1 MASASASLQTSFG
14 AAEENVCL
22 GVRGTLFTGVADRT
36 SPPRVECVTYAKLPC
51 KCAPGPPIV
60 VSSSLRPHSASP
72 ATLDAENHLLTAPL
86 SLQPSA
92 APPSSSTEEVAT
104 PLPLL
109 KPSTPTSTASVNE
122 KGDSP
127 FLAAQQFI
135 FSSGASLLHYANPT
149 FFLSLRSGVDANGG
163 GGGTSCVEEL
173 SEEGQRNLLTSST
186 VAAALKERYDG
197 VSPTAVSGSST
208 GASGGSVDWK
218 KIDWVRQ
225 QCRYTGEALLR
236 SPVRTA
242 HDGETAA
249 RRESASL
256 ATDAAAV
263 ASPPPPS
270 TSSFS
275 TPGNTEVGEKSVGAR
290 LMQSLLYP
298 FTQPTGPS
306 APVVAAPTTA
316 VDNAV
321 TDTVVPHGVGVMTY
335 LLYCKPKTA
344 GYGYPSGGSRRETAG
359 AGESSS
365 PLLPMPPFLPPDLI
379 PTAYCPPLTDIEI
392 MTGEDGLASS
402 GALAAS
408 PVPPVPHLLLLSL
421 IVYEGAFVRGRR
433 HGRGRLTAYGRMV
446 LECTWSEDV
455 PCLAVPWP
463 ISQAAIP
470 AASPVPTLWNV
481 SAHVWTPTA
490 AKLAPSFPHVRQH
503 APRACIT
510 MTDGTKAA
518 EARRCPSCAPSG
530 TWSVRATQAYMGS
543 LMLATVASKKLLAKM
558 EACMGSAGAS
568 LVAKA
573 VTNLHGARYV
583 ALPVPHPWASSDG
596 EHLCDAFCGLGW
608 ANHVVLLPD
617 GFGEAHFRA
626 DGGLVCSAAPS
637 ASSALTVSA
646 LGGLFQ
652 PPLWVPETSS
662 AALFMCTS
670 LPFPSSCWQ
679 YCGQWSAGLP
689 HGFGAAAERLTDP
702 TATSLALSA
711 STAGAGPP
719 QYPWR
724 SLFLGQYVN
733 GKRHGPGT
741 YHGAQGSEATEV
753 VLCGTWPRN
762 GQSSAT
768 AVATGPAAAAARAD
782 EDQTAATV
790 VLLPASC
797 GTGVTR
803 AAGFGGATAASSP
816 PPPLSSS
823 FFSVQCVRWSDSGAD
838 EGRKPE
844 CGSSGC
850 GGGFFPVAKLRQSAA
865 ALSGMWEPLFRAVDD
880 AVAGQS
886 PALLFGD
893 EEPSDGTR
901 GGCGGDEAA
910 VSNASPSRKALLWWR
925 ACRVIDSFVTSPECV
940 AALSTF
946 HACFAFMYGE
956 DVAAVAAVQGPTATT
971 VSAAGTAPS
980 VSKEAAL
987 RLLQRL
993 ESATT
998 VASSSSSASLM
1009 GYPWCP
1015 AHSWCAMGR
1024 LGSSSVSLCGT
1035 QSGPGFAACLHSGLS
1050 DGATHYQP
1058 PPTAS
1063 RLRTRQPG
1071 GYTKTTCSERS
1082 ANSAPLRPPLSAA
1095 AAALEPFA
1103 AAHTFTHAMHAAAAL
1118 VSSLRLRLL
1127 SCLAAYP
1134 DLCEVVMG
1142 DKECEDRIVQCCWHI
1157 VFCYV
1162 GSVLVRRATAVAVA
1176 DVRLVWELLGLKSKR
1191 GKKETLIDYFVA
1203 LRRCSTLTRAD
1214 IVAVAHADVLEA
1226 CEAGG
1231 HSPLNECARS
1241 LGKLLELHAT
1251 AASSS
1256 SIHGTPAS
1264 RLSSELQDM
1273 TAFLSQLHA
1282 LLGTAEQISGR
1293 VKSSAD
1299 HLSGCEGEDVAMTTT
1314 FTLAQREALLRWV
1327 LFSASAGHTA
1337 VASFPSRSVVGRHPF
1352 AFLLVGHFLLS
1363 GRVIP
1368 AYPVLVGNSNGCPS
1382 RHGLLQL
1389 LTAMGNATRELM
1401 HTYPSIRSRALL
1413 SSPAATMHA
1422 WTMSAVCP
1430 LDTLALKLEYV
1441 LSHCAALHLRAS
1453 YRVHLISGGP
1463 EGASPSLLQGGDE
1476 GRSADE
1482 TGDTGKCS
1490 GGAPKDRTI
1499 HLNVDS
1505 LSRKAQ
1511 QWCRREL
1518 TDRLTAPLL
1527 EVRLQHY
1534 WDRLTPSSAQH
1545 SSPNHHPAR
1554 VDGTEERRDD
1564 DSAPPSPLMRWLL
1577 LCLQSVLSG
1586 PLQPQS
1592 VVKPSGATAPA
1603 DSASM
1608 RRRTNQSSSQWP
1620 RQSCSTALP
1629 TRYTWKKFISA
1640 VFFSPAEREEWTSAH
1655 SPITTAVACAL
1666 SLMDSCYVAALAY
1679 TLRELTGIDLDLRV
1693 RFVFEDEDEDE
1704 ERSTNADRQA
1714 ASEAGGAGERR
1725 GATASAASSLQV
1737 ESFNQSRRDR
1747 KNIFL
1752 SSSSSSSSV
1761 PLSPRAASLSPERNL
1776 SPGSGVQRAA
1786 TDAHTG
1792 DGSNRSGNS
1801 SSHGCSPGD
1810 GDTAT
1815 STQSSTPTRQRLS
1828 ASQQPSRL
1836 AYTQGSPCDGPPRAN
1851 GRLGSQSAGVAGSA
1865 ASPLMGDPV
1874 GKEWKLTLV
1883 LRNGSDDGGDQETAA
1898 SPSHLFSTLTWEVVE
1913 QVCSTVL
1920 HQLQATAQP
1929 GDAAE
1934 SKKLTKAKA
1943 EKARRRP
1950 SKREAISM

>member
-1 MASASASLQTSFG
+1 MTSASTLLQTSFG
-14 AAEENVCL
+14 DAEENVCL
-22 GVRGTLFTGVADRT
+22 EGRGTLLTGVANRT
-36 SPPRVECVTYAKLPC
+36 PPPRAECVTYAKLPC

-60 VSSSLRPHSASP
+60 VSSSLRPRSASP
-72 ATLDAENHLLTAPL
+72 ATLDAGNHLLTAPL
-86 SLQPSA
+86 PLQASA
-92 APPSSSTEEVAT
+92 PPPSSSTEEVAT
-104 PLPLL
+104 SSLP
-109 KPSTPTSTASVNE
+109 KPPAPTSAASVNE

-127 FLAAQQFI
+127 FLAAQQFL
-135 FSSGASLLHYANPT
+135 FSSGASLLHYANPS
-149 FFLSLRSGVDANGG
+149 FYLSLRSGVDANGG
-163 GGGTSCVEEL
+163 GGGTSTSFVEEL

-197 VSPTAVSGSST
+197 VGATAVSGSST

-225 QCRYTGEALLR
+225 QCRYTGEALKSL
-236 SPVRTA
+236 VRTA
-242 HDGETAA
+242 HDGEAAA
-249 RRESASL
+249 RRESVSH
-256 ATDAAAV
+256 ATNAAAV
-263 ASPPPPS
+263 ASPPLPS
-270 TSSFS
+270 ATSSS
-275 TPGNTEVGEKSVGAR
+275 TPGSAEVGEKSVGAR

-298 FTQPTGPS
+298 FTQPTVPPTP
-306 APVVAAPTTA
+306 AVAAPAAA
-316 VDNAV
+316 VDDAV

-344 GYGYPSGGSRRETAG
+344 GYGYPSGGSRSQTAG
-359 AGESSS
+359 AGASSS
-365 PLLPMPPFLPPDLI
+365 PLLPIPPFLPPDLI

-392 MTGEDGLASS
+392 TTAEDGFASS

-463 ISQAAIP
+463 ISQAATS
-470 AASPVPTLWNV
+470 AASPAPTLWNV

-490 AKLAPSFPHVRQH
+490 AKPTLSLPHVSQR

-510 MTDGTKAA
+510 NTDGTKAA
-518 EARRCPSCAPSG
+518 EARRCSSGAPSG

-558 EACMGSAGAS
+558 EACMGSAGAP

-573 VTNLHGARYV
+573 VTDLHGARYV
-583 ALPVPHPWASSDG
+583 ALPVPHPWPSSDG
-596 EHLCDAFCGLGW
+596 VDLCDAFCGLGW

-626 DGGLVCSAAPS
+626 DGGLVRSAAPP
-637 ASSALTVSA
+637 ASCALTVSA

-652 PPLWVPETSS
+652 PPFWVPETSS
-662 AALFMCTS
+662 AALLMCTS
-670 LPFPSSCWQ
+670 LPLPSSCWQ

-702 TATSLALSA
+702 TAASLALSA

-753 VLCGTWPRN
+753 VLCGTWPRH
-762 GQSSAT
+762 GRSST
-768 AVATGPAAAAARAD
+768 AAR
-782 EDQTAATV
+782 ENEEQTAANV
-790 VLLPASC
+790 VLLPASF

-803 AAGFGGATAASSP
+803 AAGFGAEAAASSPP

-838 EGRKPE
+838 EVRKPE

-886 PALLFGD
+886 PTLLFGA
-893 EEPSDGTR
+893 EEPSGGTK
-901 GGCGGDEAA
+901 GGCRGDEAA
-910 VSNASPSRKALLWWR
+910 VSDASPSRKALLWQR
-925 ACRVIDSFVTSPECV
+925 ACRAIDSFVASPECV
-940 AALSTF
+940 AVLSTF

-956 DVAAVAAVQGPTATT
+956 DVAAVTAADGATATA
-971 VSAAGTAPS
+971 VSATVTTPS
-980 VSKEAAL
+980 GSDEAAL

-998 VASSSSSASLM
+998 VASSSSAASRM

-1015 AHSWCAMGR
+1015 LHSWCAMGR
-1024 LGSSSVSLCGT
+1024 LGSPSVSLRGT
-1035 QSGPGFAACLHSGLS
+1035 QGGPGFAACLHSGLS

-1063 RLRTRQPG
+1063 RLGTRQPSSC
-1071 GYTKTTCSERS
+1071 TRTACSERS
-1082 ANSAPLRPPLSAA
+1082 ESSAPLRPPLSAA

-1103 AAHTFTHAMHAAAAL
+1103 AAHTFTHAMHAAAAF

-1127 SCLAAYP
+1127 SCFAAYP

-1142 DKECEDRIVQCCWHI
+1142 DKVCEDKIVQYCWHI
-1157 VFCYV
+1157 IFGYV

-1191 GKKETLIDYFVA
+1191 GRKETLTDYFVA
-1203 LRRCSTLTRAD
+1203 LRRCRTLTRAN
-1214 IVAVAHADVLEA
+1214 IATMACTDVLEA

-1231 HSPLNECARS
+1231 HSPLNECARR

-1251 AASSS
+1251 VASSS
-1256 SIHGTPAS
+1256 PMHGTPVN
-1264 RLSSELQDM
+1264 RISSELQEM
-1273 TAFLSQLHA
+1273 TTLLSQLHA
-1282 LLGTAEQISGR
+1282 LLGTAGKPSGR

-1299 HLSGCEGEDVAMTTT
+1299 HLSGSEGEDMAMTATL
-1314 FTLAQREALLRWV
+1314 TLAQREALLRWV
-1327 LFSASAGHTA
+1327 LFSAAAGHTA
-1337 VASFPSRSVVGRHPF
+1337 AASFPSRSVVGRHPF
-1352 AFLLVGHFLLS
+1352 AFLLVAHFLLS

-1368 AYPVLVGNSNGCPS
+1368 AYPVLVGDSSGCPS
-1382 RHGLLQL
+1382 RHGLLRL
-1389 LTAMGNATRELM
+1389 LTDMGRATRELM
-1401 HTYPSIRSRALL
+1401 HTYPSVRSRALL
-1413 SSPAATMHA
+1413 PSPGARIHV

-1441 LSHCAALHLRAS
+1441 LSHCAALHLCAS
-1453 YRVHLISGGP
+1453 CRVHLISSGA
-1463 EGASPSLLQGGDE
+1463 EGESLSLLQGGGE
-1476 GRSADE
+1476 GGSADE
-1482 TGDTGKCS
+1482 RGDTGECS
-1490 GGAPKDRTI
+1490 GGAPKDNTI
-1499 HLNVDS
+1499 HLSVHS
-1505 LSRKAQ
+1505 LSHEAH

-1527 EVRLQHY
+1527 EARLRHY

-1554 VDGTEERRDD
+1554 VDGTEDRRRND
-1564 DSAPPSPLMRWLL
+1564 ATPPSPLMWWLL
-1577 LCLQSVLSG
+1577 LCLQGVLSR
-1586 PLQPQS
+1586 PLQPQP
-1592 VVKPSGATAPA
+1592 VVKPSSGTAPA
-1603 DSASM
+1603 GSTSM
-1608 RRRTNQSSSQWP
+1608 RRRTTQASSQSP

-1655 SPITTAVACAL
+1655 SPTTTAAACAL

-1679 TLRELTGIDLDLRV
+1679 TLHELAGIELNLRV
-1693 RFVFEDEDEDE
+1693 RFVFEDDDEDE
-1704 ERSTNADRQA
+1704 ERSTDADRQA

-1725 GATASAASSLQV
+1725 GATALAASSLQM
-1737 ESFNQSRRDR
+1737 ESIRQSQRER

-1752 SSSSSSSSV
+1752 SSSSSSSSI
-1761 PLSPRAASLSPERNL
+1761 PLSPPTASPSPGRNL
-1776 SPGSGVQRAA
+1776 SPDSGVQRAA

-1792 DGSNRSGNS
+1792 SSSSSSGNG

-1810 GDTAT
+1810 ETTAA
-1815 STQSSTPTRQRLS
+1815 STQLSTPTRQRLP
-1828 ASQQPSRL
+1828 ASQQASRL
-1836 AYTQGSPCDGPPRAN
+1836 ACTEEPPCDGPPRAN
-1851 GRLGSQSAGVAGSA
+1851 GRLRSQSAAVAGSV
-1865 ASPLMGDPV
+1865 ASPLMGGPV
-1874 GKEWKLTLV
+1874 GKEWELTLV
-1883 LRNGSDDGGDQETAA
+1883 LRRGSDDGGEQETAA
-1898 SPSHLFSTLTWEVVE
+1898 SPKHLFSTLTWEVME

-1934 SKKLTKAKA
+1934 SKKMAKAKA

>member
-1 MASASASLQTSFG
+1 MASVSTSLQTSFG
-14 AAEENVCL
+14 DAEENACL
-22 GVRGTLFTGVADRT
+22 EVRGPLFTGVADRAP
-36 SPPRVECVTYAKLPC
+36 PPRVECVTYAKLPC

-60 VSSSLRPHSASP
+60 VVSSSPRPRSASP
-72 ATLDAENHLLTAPL
+72 ATPAAGNHLLTAPL
-86 SLQPSA
+86 PLQASA
-92 APPSSSTEEVAT
+92 PPPSSSTEEVAT
-104 PLPLL
+104 SSAPL
-109 KPSTPTSTASVNE
+109 KPPAPKSTASVNE

-127 FLAAQQFI
+127 FLAAQQFL
-135 FSSGASLLHYANPT
+135 FSSGASLLHYASPS
-149 FFLSLRSGVDANGG
+149 FYLSLRSGVDANGG
-163 GGGTSCVEEL
+163 GSGTSASCVEVL

-197 VSPTAVSGSST
+197 VGATAVSGSST

-225 QCRYTGEALLR
+225 QCRYTGEALLK
-236 SPVRTA
+236 SSVRTA
-242 HDGETAA
+242 HDGEEAT
-249 RRESASL
+249 RRESASH

-263 ASPPPPS
+263 ASPPLPS
-270 TSSFS
+270 ASSSS
-275 TPGNTEVGEKSVGAR
+275 TPGSTEVGEKSVGAR

-298 FTQPTGPS
+298 FTQPS
-306 APVVAAPTTA
+306 APPTPAVAAPAAA

-321 TDTVVPHGVGVMTY
+321 TGTVVPHGVGVMTY

-344 GYGYPSGGSRRETAG
+344 GYGYPSGGSRSQTAG
-359 AGESSS
+359 AGASSS

-392 MTGEDGLASS
+392 TTAEDGLASS
-402 GALAAS
+402 GTLAAS

-463 ISQAAIP
+463 ISSAATS
-470 AASPVPTLWNV
+470 AASPAPTLWNV
-481 SAHVWTPTA
+481 SAHVWAPAA
-490 AKLAPSFPHVRQH
+490 AKPTLSLPHVSQN

-510 MTDGTKAA
+510 NTDGTKAA
-518 EARRCPSCAPSG
+518 EARRSPSCAPSG
-530 TWSVRATQAYMGS
+530 TWSVRATEAYMGS

-573 VTNLHGARYV
+573 VTDLHGARYV
-583 ALPVPHPWASSDG
+583 ALPVPHPWPSSDG
-596 EHLCDAFCGLGW
+596 VDLCDAFCGLGW

-626 DGGLVCSAAPS
+626 DSGLARSAAPP
-637 ASSALTVSA
+637 ASCTLTVSA

-662 AALFMCTS
+662 AALFMHTS
-670 LPFPSSCWQ
+670 LPLPSSCWQ

-702 TATSLALSA
+702 TAASLASSA

-753 VLCGTWPRN
+753 VLCGTWPRH
-762 GQSSAT
+762 GRSGT
-768 AVATGPAAAAARAD
+768 AAAAAARAD
-782 EDQTAATV
+782 EEQTAASV
-790 VLLPASC
+790 VLLPASF
-797 GTGVTR
+797 GSGVTR
-803 AAGFGGATAASSP
+803 AAGFGAAAAASSP
-816 PPPLSSS
+816 HSPPLSSS
-823 FFSVQCVRWSDSGAD
+823 FFSVQCVCWSDSGAD

-844 CGSSGC
+844 CGSGSC

-886 PALLFGD
+886 PTLLIGD
-893 EEPSDGTR
+893 EDPSDGTR

-910 VSNASPSRKALLWWR
+910 VSDASPSRKALLWRR
-925 ACRVIDSFVTSPECV
+925 ACRVVDSFVVSPECV
-940 AALSTF
+940 AVLSTF

-956 DVAAVAAVQGPTATT
+956 DVAAVAAEEGATATT
-971 VSAAGTAPS
+971 ASATVTTPS
-980 VSKEAAL
+980 GSEEAAL

-993 ESATT
+993 ESAAT
-998 VASSSSSASLM
+998 VASSSSAAPLM

-1015 AHSWCAMGR
+1015 AHSWCAMGL
-1024 LGSSSVSLCGT
+1024 LGSPSVSMRGT
-1035 QSGPGFAACLHSGLS
+1035 QGGPGFAACLHSGLS

-1063 RLRTRQPG
+1063 RLGTRQAS
-1071 GYTKTTCSERS
+1071 GYTRTACSERS
-1082 ANSAPLRPPLSAA
+1082 ANGALLRPPLSAA

-1103 AAHTFTHAMHAAAAL
+1103 AAHTFTHAMHAAAAF

-1127 SCLAAYP
+1127 SCFAAYP

-1142 DKECEDRIVQCCWHI
+1142 DKECEDKIVQYCWHI
-1157 VFCYV
+1157 VFGYV

-1176 DVRLVWELLGLKSKR
+1176 DVRLVWELLGLKSQR
-1191 GKKETLIDYFVA
+1191 GGKETLTDYFVA
-1203 LRRCSTLTRAD
+1203 LRRCRTLTRED
-1214 IVAVAHADVLEA
+1214 IATVACADVLEA

-1231 HSPLNECARS
+1231 HSPLNECARR

-1256 SIHGTPAS
+1256 PVHGTPVD
-1264 RLSSELQDM
+1264 RISSELQEM
-1273 TAFLSQLHA
+1273 TTFLSQLHA
-1282 LLGTAEQISGR
+1282 LLGTAGKSSGR

-1299 HLSGCEGEDVAMTTT
+1299 HLSGSEGEDVTMAAT

-1327 LFSASAGHTA
+1327 LFSATAGHTA

-1352 AFLLVGHFLLS
+1352 AFLLVAHFLLS

-1368 AYPVLVGNSNGCPS
+1368 AYPVLVGDSSGCPS
-1382 RHGLLQL
+1382 RHGLLRL
-1389 LTAMGNATRELM
+1389 LTDMGRATRELM
-1401 HTYPSIRSRALL
+1401 HTYPSVRWRALL
-1413 SSPAATMHA
+1413 PSPAAPMHV

-1441 LSHCAALHLRAS
+1441 LSHCAALHLCAS
-1453 YRVHLISGGP
+1453 CRVHLISSGAD
-1463 EGASPSLLQGGDE
+1463 GASPPLLQGDGE
-1476 GRSADE
+1476 GGS
-1482 TGDTGKCS
+1482 GDTDECS
-1490 GGAPKDRTI
+1490 GGAPKDSAI
-1499 HLNVDS
+1499 HLSVHS
-1505 LSRKAQ
+1505 LSREAQ
-1511 QWCRREL
+1511 QWCRCEL

-1527 EVRLQHY
+1527 EARLQHY
-1534 WDRLTPSSAQH
+1534 WDRLTRSSAQH

-1554 VDGTEERRDD
+1554 VDGTEDHRRND
-1564 DSAPPSPLMRWLL
+1564 AIPPSPLMRWLL
-1577 LCLQSVLSG
+1577 LCLQGVLSG
-1586 PLQPQS
+1586 PLQPQP
-1592 VVKPSGATAPA
+1592 VVRPSSGTAPA

-1608 RRRTNQSSSQWP
+1608 RRRTNQASSQSP

-1640 VFFSPAEREEWTSAH
+1640 VFFSPAEREEWISAH
-1655 SPITTAVACAL
+1655 SPTTTAVACAL

-1679 TLRELTGIDLDLRV
+1679 TLRELAGIELDLRV
-1693 RFVFEDEDEDE
+1693 RFVFEDDDEDE
-1704 ERSTNADRQA
+1704 ERSADADRQA

-1725 GATASAASSLQV
+1725 GATASAASSVQM
-1737 ESFNQSRRDR
+1737 ESIKQSRCAR

-1752 SSSSSSSSV
+1752 SSSSSSSSI
-1761 PLSPRAASLSPERNL
+1761 PLSPRAASPLPGRNL
-1776 SPGSGVQRAA
+1776 SPDSRVQRAA
-1786 TDAHTG
+1786 THAHTG
-1792 DGSNRSGNS
+1792 GSSSRSGNG

-1810 GDTAT
+1810 GATAA
-1815 STQSSTPTRQRLS
+1815 STQSSTPTRQRLP
-1828 ASQQPSRL
+1828 ALQQVSRL
-1836 AYTQGSPCDGPPRAN
+1836 AYTEEPPCDEPPRAN
-1851 GRLGSQSAGVAGSA
+1851 GRLRSQSAAVAGSV
-1865 ASPLMGDPV
+1865 ASPLMGGPV
-1874 GKEWKLTLV
+1874 GKEWELTLV
-1883 LRNGSDDGGDQETAA
+1883 LRHGNDGGEQETAA
-1898 SPSHLFSTLTWEVVE
+1898 SPNHLFSTLTWEVME

-1943 EKARRRP
+1943 EKSRRRS